1 MGGAAAADLAA
12 FGTAVYYNVALFGV
26 GLGADG
32 LQQAAAFIG
41 AVAGVD
47 VHVDRPQAE
56 GAMVTG
62 GIAKRL
68 DLSAAMGTDEAAVV
82 FCKAF

>member
-1 MGGAAAADLAA
+1 MSGAATADLAA
-12 FGTAVYYNVALFGV
+12 FGAAVDDDVTLAGV

-47 VHVDRPQAE
+47 VHVDGPQAE
-56 GAMVTG
+56 WAMVTG
-62 GIAKRL
+62 GIAKGL
-68 DLSAAMGTDEAAVV
+68 DLSAAVGADKAAVV

>member
-1 MGGAAAADLAA
+1 MGGAATADLAA
-12 FGTAVYYNVALFGV
+12 FGTAMDYNVSFAGV

-62 GIAKRL
+62 GIAQGL
-68 DLSAAMGTDEAAVV
+68 DLSAAMGADKSAVV